1 MLAALDLNFRD
12 LEDAMQAA
20 AAMLFKAHFIVTRN
34 TRDYGH
40 SPIKAIT
47 PSQALAMVRKD

>member
-1 MLAALDLNFRD
+1 LDGLEAAI
-12 LEDAMQAA
+12 QAA
-20 AAMLFKAHFIVTRN
+20 AAMLKAHFIVTRN

-47 PSQALAMVRKD
+47 PAQALAMLRKD

>member
-1 MLAALDLNFRD
+1 
-12 LEDAMQAA
+12 MQAA

-40 SPIKAIT
+40 SHIKAIT
-47 PSQALAMVRKD
+47 PAQDLAMVRKG

>member
-1 MLAALDLNFRD
+1 LEGLEAAI
-12 LEDAMQAA
+12 QAA

-47 PSQALAMVRKD
+47 PAQALAMVRKD